1 MIAFPYKRIFGII
14 GAPRTGK
21 DTVAKYLQESRDFV
35 PMAFADKIK
44 EEFGISKEDFEAAK
58 IAGNIDELR
67 NKLWEFSATKK
78 AVDPMYFIKKTMDAA
93 VNAKKSVIITDI
105 RTKEEIT
112 AFYNYG
118 SIDCP
123 RRIYSIFHPDFSK
136 KDNDGCLMGTQI
148 ASSFLDDLE
157 YDGTIKVIFNTME
170 RLYGFLYELENF
182 FFKEDIID
190 LALAGDDLKLRS
202 LVSDY
207 VSQFNIREVI

>member
-1 MIAFPYKRIFGII
+1 MIAFPQKRIFGII

-78 AVDPMYFIKKTMDAA
+78 AIDPMYFIKKTMDA
-93 VNAKKSVIITDI
+93 VVSTEKSVIITDI
-105 RTKEEIT
+105 RTQEEI
-112 AFYNYG
+112 ASFYTYG
-118 SIDCP
+118 NTNCS

-136 KDNDGCLMGTQI
+136 NIEGCLAGTQI
-148 ASSFLDDLE
+148 PSDFLDELE
-157 YDGTIKVIFNTME
+157 YNGTIRVIFNTTE
-170 RLYGFLYELENF
+170 KLYGFLYELENF

-190 LALAGDDLKLRS
+190 LALAGDDLTLRS

-207 VSQFNIREVI
+207 VSQFNVREVI